1 MMPAS
6 CFTGRPP
13 GVSLVFLG
21 LMFLGAG
28 PARGAAQQNADT
40 TWMKKARYGLFM
52 HYQYRILLG
61 YSLNGL
67 QPPEAPASAESP
79 AGWNTFVD
87 GFDVNGFGD
96 QLVQGHVGWVLFCID
111 DAPRGWQCTP
121 NATFDGYTGY
131 APGDRCSNRDLILD
145 LSVALHA
152 RGVKLICYWA
162 GLTGWSYDTQ
172 TFQGMAG
179 DPNNTGAPPTDES
192 RKRRLAVLQEYCNRW
207 GTRVDGWWFDGM
219 NPGLYDGT
227 TYNYAS
233 INSIVRTPNPSAVIA
248 FSWGG
253 GQTSAGNSAGSQG
266 DLAPGVQD
274 FAGGDSWSKMDLTQ
288 YTPSTYPGD
297 SRILWHG
304 KMYCGNIYHGQ
315 GTANQYTDQQ
325 LVDWLNTC
333 NSEGGVCTMD
343 WPIDPPTG
351 LLKDFG
357 AAQLNRVASTVWGT
371 PLPPVT
377 GYQINA
383 GGAAVGTWS
392 ADADFNTGLT
402 ATTSSN
408 VDFSGVTN
416 PAPEQVYQSER
427 YGNFTYTLPN
437 LSAGAPYT
445 VRLHFAEFYWTSAG
459 QRVFNVSLNGTPVLT
474 NFDIVQDAGGPL
486 VAVAK
491 DFSTNSDSS
500 GNITI
505 SFSSVV
511 DNAKVSGIE
520 VLDTPPAPAP
530 SPTPGGSSGS
540 SGSSSHS
547 TNCGALGIEVLLVW
561 GLVALSRRRSG

>member
-1 MMPAS
+1 MHS
-6 CFTGRPP
+6 FRFTGRQ
-13 GVSLVFLG
+13 GVLSLVLLG
-21 LMFLGAG
+21 GLFLGAM
-28 PARGAAQQNADT
+28 PARGTAQQNADT
-40 TWMKKARYGLFM
+40 SWMKKAKYGLFM

-79 AGWNTFVD
+79 AGWNAFVD

-96 QLVQGHVGWVLFCID
+96 QMVAGHVGWVLFCID

-121 NATFDGYTGY
+121 NATFDGFTGY
-131 APGDRCSNRDLILD
+131 APGNRCSNRDLIHD

-162 GLTGWSYDTQ
+162 GLVGWSFDTQ

-179 DPNNTGAPPTDES
+179 DPNNPSAPPTAES
-192 RKRRLAVLQEYCNRW
+192 RRRRLAVLQEYCNRW
-207 GTRVDGWWFDGM
+207 GTQVDGWWFDGM

-253 GQTSAGNSAGSQG
+253 GQTPAGNSAGSQG

-288 YTPSTYPGD
+288 YTPTTYPGD

-315 GTANQYTDQQ
+315 GTDNQYTDQE
-325 LVDWLNTC
+325 LIDWLNTC
-333 NSEGGVCTMD
+333 NNEGGICTMD

-351 LLKDFG
+351 RLKDFG
-357 AAQLNRVASTVWGT
+357 AAQLDRVASAVWGT
-371 PLPPVT
+371 PPPPPPPPVA

-383 GGAAVGTWS
+383 GGAASGTWS
-392 ADADFNTGLT
+392 ADADFDTGLT
-402 ATTSSN
+402 ATTTSAIDVGS
-408 VDFSGVTN
+408 VHG
-416 PAPEQVYQSER
+416 PAPQAVYQSER

-437 LSAGAPYT
+437 LSPSTPYT
-445 VRLHFAEFYWTSAG
+445 VRLHFAEFYWTTTG
-459 QRVFNVSLNGTPVLT
+459 QRVFNVSLNGSPVLT
-474 NFDIVQDAGGPL
+474 NYDIVQDAGGPL
-486 VAVAK
+486 VAIVK
-491 DFSTNSDSS
+491 DFSTSSDSN
-500 GNITI
+500 GNLTI
-505 SFSSVV
+505 SFSTVV

-520 VLDTPPAPAP
+520 VVAASSGPPP
-530 SPTPGGSSGS
+530 SPGPTPGPGGSS
-540 SGSSSHS
+540 
-547 TNCGALGIEVLLVW
+547 
-561 GLVALSRRRSG
+561 